1 MAIMRTRDGN
11 LELLEFRAGEL
22 HYGDDAPLVFTIV
35 VPEYGGQT
43 LILYTSE
50 RNQWE
55 TPGGAFEPGETPE
68 ECAARELYEETGQI
82 AATLTYKGLFKIRLV
97 RERRMEYGM
106 LFTARL
112 ASLQPFTA
120 NPEADRIMLWDR
132 VSELDGQLGDLN
144 RALLA
149 FC

>member
-1 MAIMRTRDGN
+1 MALMRTRDGG
-11 LELLEFRAGEL
+11 LELLEYRAEERN
-22 HYGDDAPLVFTIV
+22 YGDDAPLVFTV
-35 VPEYGGQT
+35 VIPEYQGQT
-43 LILYTSE
+43 LLLYTSE

-55 TPGGAFEPGETPE
+55 CSGGAIEPGETPE
-68 ECAARELYEETGQI
+68 ECAARELWEETGQV
-82 AATLTYKGLFKIRLV
+82 AASLTYKGLFKIHLV
-97 RERRMEYGM
+97 RDGRTEYGM

-112 ASLQPFTA
+112 DSLQPFTA

-132 VSELDGQLGDLN
+132 VSELDGQLGELN